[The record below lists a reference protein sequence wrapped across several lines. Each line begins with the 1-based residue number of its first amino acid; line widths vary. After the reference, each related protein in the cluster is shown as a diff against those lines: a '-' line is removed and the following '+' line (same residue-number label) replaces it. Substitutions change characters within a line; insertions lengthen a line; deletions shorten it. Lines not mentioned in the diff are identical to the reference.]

1 MHCAQ
6 FCSGPTMQIYQNSK
20 SRMESRCQS
29 PILSCLLRQ
38 FPFLPLKLHLV
49 GQVLERYLTA
59 RATWALGRHCTMPT
73 DFWRN
78 DISGSL
84 SPLKKDMTAR
94 RASYYEAWN
103 AAAVYHDFGLMHKAH
118 APSGPSASMLW
129 FLQVALQPSSPRTLH
144 LRAFPSTGDKQRLT
158 TLRHKN
164 LQDLH
169 TGKAR
174 YASPLH
180 TSYRP
185 GSGGSDIACGSHH
198 NSFLPG
204 KPLTRYKM
212 PVLHDL
218 DWTWPQQAW
227 LSETSLQPEER
238 KHKSG
243 RACFEKGSQAYGSGR
258 FVSNLSRAISKG
270 LLDSDAPSLAQEEC
284 SCEQIAED
292 LCAKLAHSTRTRRLA
307 WGRACN

>member
-1 MHCAQ
+1 
-6 FCSGPTMQIYQNSK
+6 
-20 SRMESRCQS
+20 
-29 PILSCLLRQ
+29 
-38 FPFLPLKLHLV
+38 
-49 GQVLERYLTA
+49 
-59 RATWALGRHCTMPT
+59 
-73 DFWRN
+73 
-78 DISGSL
+78 
-84 SPLKKDMTAR
+84 MTAR

-103 AAAVYHDFGLMHKAH
+103 AAAVYHDFGLMYKAH

-129 FLQVALQPSSPRTLH
+129 FLQAALQPSSPRTLH
-144 LRAFPSTGDKQRLT
+144 LRAFPSTGDKQRFT
-158 TLRHKN
+158 TLRHKKN

-218 DWTWPQQAW
+218 D
-227 LSETSLQPEER
+227 
-238 KHKSG
+238 
-243 RACFEKGSQAYGSGR
+243 
-258 FVSNLSRAISKG
+258 
-270 LLDSDAPSLAQEEC
+270 
-284 SCEQIAED
+284 
-292 LCAKLAHSTRTRRLA
+292 
-307 WGRACN
+307 

>member
-1 MHCAQ
+1 MTCW
-6 FCSGPTMQIYQNSK
+6 ISK
-20 SRMESRCQS
+20 
-29 PILSCLLRQ
+29 
-38 FPFLPLKLHLV
+38 PF
-49 GQVLERYLTA
+49 
-59 RATWALGRHCTMPT
+59 
-73 DFWRN
+73 
-78 DISGSL
+78 
-84 SPLKKDMTAR
+84 KKDMTAR

-103 AAAVYHDFGLMHKAH
+103 AAAVYHDFGLMYKAH

-129 FLQVALQPSSPRTLH
+129 FLQAALQPSSLPERCTCELSQ
-144 LRAFPSTGDKQRLT
+144 AQVTNKDWRLFDT
-158 TLRHKN
+158 KN

-185 GSGGSDIACGSHH
+185 GSGVSDIACGSHH
-198 NSFLPG
+198 NSFLPRA
-204 KPLTRYKM
+204 PLTRYKM

-227 LSETSLQPEER
+227 LSEASLQPEER

-243 RACFEKGSQAYGSGR
+243 RACFEKGSQAYGSDR

-292 LCAKLAHSTRTRRLA
+292 LCAKLAHSTRTLRFA
-307 WGRACN
+307 WGGACKKGDPAHARRRSQLAHPRPAIIHASGNQTLLAEIPKAILLDSNLDSW